1 MFKEID
7 AATKNE
13 KPQSEAQFK
22 QEITARQDAL
32 ESGGMSAAAQREAYR
47 SGDPVKAAA
56 ASTTNADKDYIAA
69 LSALA
74 NQ

>member
-1 MFKEID
+1 
-7 AATKNE
+7 
-13 KPQSEAQFK
+13 
-22 QEITARQDAL
+22 
-32 ESGGMSAAAQREAYR
+32 MSAAAQREAYR

-56 ASTTNADKDYIAA
+56 ASTTNADKDYIVA